1 MWTQTQFIKE
11 QVVCTQ
17 NLEVSVSN
25 NFVVKLR
32 KLSQLAVSYVPQTL
46 FLAEHRHNTAGVHF
60 LTNCSLHV
68 NTPQADSC
76 SFRYSRTL

>member
-32 KLSQLAVSYVPQTL
+32 KLSQLAVSYVP
-46 FLAEHRHNTAGVHF
+46 
-60 LTNCSLHV
+60 
-68 NTPQADSC
+68 
-76 SFRYSRTL
+76 